1 MNVIGNAGYWI
12 QGLLEQ
18 GKTNNIV
25 QTNLSG
31 SAKRRLYFKL
41 MLHETIG
48 TNDF

>member
-1 MNVIGNAGYWI
+1 MKPISEAYESNERHRQCWLLI

-31 SAKRRLYFKL
+31 TAKRRLYL
-41 MLHETIG
+41 R
-48 TNDF
+48 